1 MVFTQEREEIEEIEL
16 YNYRETILFKEKLEI
31 LKQQLPSILDDFKK
45 YYVFYNKNPEFN
57 EYQQMYENIKD
68 NLTKINAGLFTLSND
83 IETNTDD
90 LNKKL
95 IALDI
100 LIRRAKER
108 NRELK
113 RRLGILEHKNSASTE
128 MNSNFQEIYDKG
140 YLQNWGLLLS
150 IIVSIFTIKTIFNKP
165 VV

>member
-1 MVFTQEREEIEEIEL
+1 MF
-16 YNYRETILFKEKLEI
+16 
-31 LKQQLPSILDDFKK
+31 
-45 YYVFYNKNPEFN
+45 
-57 EYQQMYENIKD
+57 ENIKS
-68 NLTKINAGLFTLSND
+68 NLTKINSDLFTLSNS
-83 IETNTDD
+83 IESDTDD

-113 RRLGILEHKNSASTE
+113 RRLGILEDKNNTSTE
-128 MNSNFQEIYDKG
+128 MISNYQELYDKG

-150 IIVSIFTIKTIFNKP
+150 IIVSIFTIKKIFTKP